1 MIDSCDEK
9 KGEIKNSFNAIQ
21 VCVGGIIEDRESK
34 SVGQGFVHIASILFA
49 LRLTWCIIL
58 VTG

>member
-1 MIDSCDEK
+1 MKK

-21 VCVGGIIEDRESK
+21 VCVGGITEGRESK
-34 SVGQGFVHIASILFA
+34 SVGQGFVDIASVLVA